1 MATAKKTTTSKRAK
15 AKKVVEDAVIVEEAP
30 KVEDSKVADDKVE
43 AEKVSEEAGAETK
56 VDPVDAADTKD
67 APVKR
72 KSAFMPMLLGGVVS
86 GAIGF
91 GGASAY
97 FINQPSEEAQA
108 LVQVQTT
115 LGAQKAQLDAAGAS
129 LAGLR
134 SGLEQSAAAQE
145 TADGFAQALQR
156 DDALVAQVETVTAM
170 IAEFEVRLLTLEKRP
185 LAEAGGITGDAAKAY
200 ERELR
205 TMRDLLETQ
214 RSDIEKLVTE
224 ATARIESVAQLA
236 ATTEIATDATAKET
250 TVMVAVSQ
258 LQMALDHG
266 VAFPTQIAGLV
277 RAGVQVPET
286 LVSAAKAGVLSL
298 ESLQSSFPAAARA
311 GLSASVKATSGDG
324 AMDKIGSFFRSQVG
338 ARSLKP
344 REGDDAD
351 AVLSRA
357 EAALTAGD
365 IMAAVGL
372 ISALPEQGQA
382 AMAEWVSAANARV
395 EAVEALRVLADD
407 LNGN

>member
-1 MATAKKTTTSKRAK
+1 MATAKKTTASKRAK
-15 AKKVVEDAVIVEEAP
+15 AKKVVGDAVIVEEAS
-30 KVEDSKVADDKVE
+30 KVEDSKVEDTKVE
-43 AEKVSEEAGAETK
+43 GEKVSEAVDAETK
-56 VDPVDAADTKD
+56 ADTVDVADTKD
-67 APVKR
+67 APAKR

-91 GGASAY
+91 GAASAY
-97 FINQPSEEAQA
+97 FINQPSDAAQT
-108 LVQVQTT
+108 LVQVQAT
-115 LGAQKAQLDAAGAS
+115 LDAQKAQLDDTDAN

-134 SGLEQSAAAQE
+134 SGVDQSAAAQE
-145 TADGFAQALQR
+145 TADGFEQAQQR
-156 DDALVAQVETVTAM
+156 DDALVAQVEAVMAM
-170 IAEFEVRLLTLEKRP
+170 IAEFEARLLTLEKRP

-214 RSDIEKLVTE
+214 RSDIEKLAAE
-224 ATARIESVAQLA
+224 ATARIEGVAQQAEA
-236 ATTEIATDATAKET
+236 AEDAADTTAKET
-250 TVMVAVSQ
+250 TVMVAVSR

-266 VAFPTQIAGLV
+266 VAFPAQVAGLADV
-277 RAGVQVPET
+277 GVQVPEV

-311 GLSASVKATSGDG
+311 GLSASVKATAGDG
-324 AMDKIGSFFRSQVG
+324 AMAKIGSFFRSQVG
-338 ARSLKP
+338 ARSLAP

-365 IMAAVGL
+365 IAAAVEL

-382 AMAEWVSAANARV
+382 AMAEWVSGANARV
-395 EAVEALRVLADD
+395 EAVDALRILADD